1 MLKLTWSLPH
11 VTPAAIAAAFLLTP
25 NGLANESQPKSTT
38 AQELSIAVELLPPIS
53 VEVMEQVTPVDQL
66 LPGSPITELPTS
78 TQGFDH
84 ELTPHIEPNIE
95 QTDDPMAQVTSVSQL
110 SDVQPTD
117 WAFQA
122 LQSIVERYGCMAG
135 YPDGSYRGNRPL
147 NRYEFAAALNTCF
160 DQLSKVIA
168 APDLS
173 SSYFKEDL
181 EAIKGLQ
188 GEFTL
193 ELARLRGNLDAV
205 TARTAEV
212 EITEFSTTTKLNGE
226 VDFILIDYFTDNKA
240 APCCSSP
247 TQDDSLT
254 TTFTG
259 QALLSFDTSFTGK
272 DLLRTRIDATN
283 VPELNNPLDG
293 TDMTLYDFDTNTDQD
308 FVLTELYYR
317 FPISDRIQA
326 HIAAAGLSADE
337 ITDPLNPVSALS
349 RFGVHNPLYRLTEGG
364 GAAIRYQFNDSIRIS
379 VAYLGSAASISNP
392 TEGNGLFNGQFGAF
406 TQLTLTP
413 NQRLGI
419 GLNYVHYYSPEPN
432 SGIDV
437 TGSTG
442 SQFSQA
448 PFGDQTATSANGF
461 GLQARYRFSPG
472 FALGG
477 WLSYI
482 NANAESSPRQS
493 GFDGSKGAK
502 ADIWTWAITMA
513 FPDLGKEGNELGF
526 VFGMPPR
533 LAENDIN
540 SRQDSDVSYHLE
552 TFYRYQINDNISITP
567 GLFVIISPEHNSNNN
582 SIVVPMVKTK
592 FIF

>member
-1 MLKLTWSLPH
+1 MPKLTWSLPH

-38 AQELSIAVELLPPIS
+38 AQELSVAVELLPPIS
-53 VEVMEQVTPVDQL
+53 VGVMEQVTPVSQL
-66 LPGSPITELPTS
+66 FLGSPTTELPTT
-78 TQGFDH
+78 TQEFEN
-84 ELTPHIEPNIE
+84 ELTPNLEPNIE
-95 QTDDPMAQVTSVSQL
+95 QTDDPMDQVTSVSQL

-135 YPDGSYRGNRPL
+135 YPDGSYRGNSPL
-147 NRYEFAAALNTCF
+147 NRYEFAAALNACF
-160 DQLSKVIA
+160 DQLSKIIV
-168 APDLS
+168 APNLA

-181 EAIKGLQ
+181 EAIKRLQ
-188 GEFTL
+188 SEFTL

-240 APCCSSP
+240 APCCSNP

-259 QALLSFDTSFTGK
+259 LALLSFDTSFTGK
-272 DLLRTRIDATN
+272 DLLRTRIDTTD
-283 VPELNNPLDG
+283 VPEFNNPLDG
-293 TDMTLYDFDTNTDQD
+293 TDMTLYDFETDTDQE

-349 RFGVHNPLYRLTEGG
+349 RFGVHNPVYRLAEGG

-379 VAYLGSAASISNP
+379 LAYLGSAASISNP

-461 GLQARYRFSPG
+461 GLQGRYRLSPG

-493 GFDGSKGAK
+493 GLDGSKGAK

-540 SRQDSDVSYHLE
+540 SRQDLDVSIHLE

-582 SIVVPMVKTK
+582 SIVVPMLKTK